1 MANRTLRGPD
11 LGGEA
16 DLSLPAGLIGHPAR
30 TAMLLALLDGRAL
43 PMSVLAAEAG
53 VASSTASE
61 HLGRLTSAGLLQV
74 VRQGR
79 YRYYRI
85 ASAEVAE
92 ALEALARIAP
102 PAPVRSLRAAGRA
115 AELRYARS
123 CYDHIAGLLGVALM
137 RTLIDRGALTG
148 GDGRHRLGSAGQDR
162 LSGPGRDRDYQLTEP
177 GRQLLAELGVVP
189 VPGDRPLIRYCIDW
203 TEQQHHL
210 AGALG
215 AALLIRFETLGWL
228 ERGERRVRRALRV
241 TDLGA
246 RELADR
252 LGLDVRQL
260 APAA

>member
-1 MANRTLRGPD
+1 MANRTLRGPE

-53 VASSTASE
+53 VAGSTASA
-61 HLGRLTSAGLLQV
+61 HLGRLTSAGLLRV
-74 VRQGR
+74 VPQGR

-102 PAPVRSLRAAGRA
+102 PAPVSSLRAAGRA
-115 AELRYARS
+115 AELRYART

-137 RTLIDRGALTG
+137 RTLIDRGALVG
-148 GDGRHRLGSAGQDR
+148 GDGRHQLGSAGQDR
-162 LSGPGRDRDYQLTEP
+162 LSGPGRDRDYRLTEP
-177 GRQLLAELGVVP
+177 GRQLLAELASSR
-189 VPGDRPLIRYCIDW
+189 PGNRPLIRYCIDW

-215 AALLIRFETLGWL
+215 AGLLSRFETLGWL

-241 TDLGA
+241 TDRGA

-252 LGLDVRQL
+252 LGLDVSQL

>member
-1 MANRTLRGPD
+1 MADRTLRGPD
-11 LGGEA
+11 LGGEV

-30 TAMLLALLDGRAL
+30 TAMLLALLDGRSL

-53 VASSTASE
+53 VASSTAST
-61 HLGRLTSAGLLQV
+61 HLGRLTSAGLLRV
-74 VRQGR
+74 IPQGR

-102 PAPVRSLRAAGRA
+102 PAPVSSLRAAGRA
-115 AELRYARS
+115 AELRFART

-137 RTLIDRGALTG
+137 RNLIDRGALVG
-148 GDGRHRLGSAGQDR
+148 GDGRHQLAAAGQDR
-162 LSGPGRDRDYQLTEP
+162 LSGPGRDRDYRLTEP
-177 GRQLLAELGVVP
+177 GRQLLADLGVV
-189 VPGDRPLIRYCIDW
+189 VPPGNRPLIRYCIDW

-215 AALLIRFETLGWL
+215 AGLLIRLETLGWL

-241 TDLGA
+241 TDHGA
-246 RELADR
+246 REFADR
-252 LGLDVRQL
+252 LGLDVSRL